1 MTAKKKAD
9 RDETHAD
16 APEQALTAEQANELA
31 AKGLDMGTLLLLLQ
45 LAPEAIQLVKR
56 VIEILRNPTPGPVF
70 AAAGHGHH
78 DDHALLDAAIRCCV
92 CAAHCCGQVQGGHD
106 HE

>member
-1 MTAKKKAD
+1 MTAKKKAE

-16 APEQALTAEQANELA
+16 APEQALTAEQQQELA

-70 AAAGHGHH
+70 EAAAGHH
-78 DDHALLDAAIRCCV
+78 DDHALLDSAIRCCV

>member
-9 RDETHAD
+9 KPEATD

-31 AKGLDMGTLLLLLQ
+31 AKGLDMATLLLLLQ

-70 AAAGHGHH
+70 EAAAGHH
-78 DDHALLDAAIRCCV
+78 DDHALLDSAIRCCV

>member
-1 MTAKKKAD
+1 MTAKKKTEAQPD
-9 RDETHAD
+9 AQPD
-16 APEQALTAEQANELA
+16 APELSLTAEQASQLA

-45 LAPEAIQLVKR
+45 LAPEAIALVKR

-70 AAAGHGHH
+70 AAAGHH
-78 DDHALLDAAIRCCV
+78 DDHALLDNAIRCCV